1 MGNQTKL
8 ELSAVVEPF
17 ARVIDGR
24 TGTVN
29 QQTLDELKCYYD
41 ATDHSAY
48 KIETYEPGDLLTL
61 RTGLL
66 FNLPFRLALGIHSS
80 VEPFI
85 DEQATIKTF
94 REYQGIRPLMLTGDG
109 ASHERRMKE
118 RAESAA
124 CGAMI
129 EAAMDGGHL
138 GRIREAHQ
146 FLRQERLISRAS
158 GSLAMKAVNLVTPV

>member
-1 MGNQTKL
+1 MSNSTQL

-29 QQTLDELKCYYD
+29 QQTLNDLKSYYD

-61 RTGLL
+61 RKGLL

-80 VEPFI
+80 IEPFI

-94 REYQGIRPLMLTGDG
+94 SEYQAVRPLMLTGDG
-109 ASHERRMKE
+109 ASHEKRMKS

-138 GRIREAHQ
+138 ARIREAHD
-146 FLRQERLISRAS
+146 FLRQERMISRAS
-158 GSLAMKAVNLVTPV
+158 GNFAMKAVELVTLV